1 MTQTHINLNISDYE
15 WNHGHAPR
23 GQGNWA
29 FQVEGEQNWREY
41 KGTFAKVRK
50 QLDKDLKAEGL
61 PQGVKV
67 LTVS

>member
-1 MTQTHINLNISDYE
+1 MTHINLNTSDFT
-15 WNHGHAPR
+15 WNHGHPPK

-29 FQVEGEQNWREY
+29 FQVEGEEGWRRY
-41 KGTFAKVRK
+41 IGTFAKVRK
-50 QLDKDLKAEGL
+50 QLDKDLKTEGL